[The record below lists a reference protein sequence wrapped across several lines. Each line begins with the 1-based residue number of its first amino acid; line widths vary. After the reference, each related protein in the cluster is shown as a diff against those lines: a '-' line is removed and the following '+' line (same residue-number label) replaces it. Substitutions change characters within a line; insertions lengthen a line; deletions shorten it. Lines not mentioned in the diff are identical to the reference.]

1 MLGPD
6 DRLLGRSYYFHIPNR
21 VGNTMTD
28 PYPGILAARD
38 ETGYLGAG
46 FVRCDAARN
55 IAHED
60 AMTGLT
66 RGQSQR

>member
-38 ETGYLGAG
+38 EVGYLGAG
-46 FVRCDAARN
+46 FV
-55 IAHED
+55 ESVS
-60 AMTGLT
+60 L
-66 RGQSQR
+66 

>member
-6 DRLLGRSYYFHIPNR
+6 DLLLGRSYYFRIPNR

-38 ETGYLGAG
+38 EVGYLGAR
-46 FVRCDAARN
+46 VSDDAL
-55 IAHED
+55 HV
-60 AMTGLT
+60 G
-66 RGQSQR
+66 GKF